1 MEEKVKEII
10 ASATEVFLRFGFKNV
25 SMDDMARELRMSK
38 KTLYKYFS
46 DKNDLVK
53 QAISVGVEMDRCNI
67 TEQMNNADNAIEE
80 ILGITEHIAVKMK
93 QAHPSIFFELE
104 KYYPE
109 SWALFIE
116 FRESF
121 TCSCMLNNL
130 KRGIKEGLYRDN
142 INTDVVARFFIDILD
157 SVFKQSLDVNQQ
169 LSFVELH
176 KSALIYHLY
185 SITNE
190 KGKIYLESKIINNSV
205 N

>member
-25 SMDDMARELRMSK
+25 SMDDMAKELRMSK

-46 DKNDLVK
+46 DKNDLVQ
-53 QAISVGVEMDRCNI
+53 QAISVGIEMDRYEI
-67 TEQMNNADNAIEE
+67 TEKISMASNAIEE
-80 ILGITEHIAVKMK
+80 LLGVADHIAVKMK

-109 SWALFIE
+109 SWALFVE
-116 FRESF
+116 FRETF
-121 TCSCMLNNL
+121 TCSCMLENL
-130 KRGIKEGLYRDN
+130 HRGIKEGLYREN
-142 INTDVVARFFIDILD
+142 INTEVVAKFFIDILD
-157 SVFKQSLDVNQQ
+157 SVFKQSLDINQQ
-169 LSFVELH
+169 LSFVEIH
-176 KSALIYHLY
+176 KSAVIYHLY

-190 KGKIYLESKIINNSV
+190 TGKIYLENKIINNSA

>member
-53 QAISVGVEMDRCNI
+53 QSISVGVEMDRCNI

>member
-10 ASATEVFLRFGFKNV
+10 VSAMEVFLRLGFKNV
-25 SMDDMARELRMSK
+25 SMDDMAKELRMSK

-53 QAISVGVEMDRCNI
+53 QVIAMGIEMDRCEIQGSI
-67 TEQMNNADNAIEE
+67 TKADNAIEE
-80 ILGITEHIAVKMK
+80 LLGVTEHISVKMK
-93 QAHPSIFFELE
+93 QVHPSIFFELE

-109 SWALFIE
+109 SWVLFQE
-116 FRESF
+116 FRELF
-121 TCSCMLNNL
+121 TCTCMLDNL
-130 KRGIKEGLYRDN
+130 HRGIKEELYRDN
-142 INTDVVARFFIDILD
+142 INTEVVARFFIDILD

-176 KSALIYHLY
+176 KSAVIYHLY

-190 KGKIYLESKIINNSV
+190 TGKTYLENKIINNSA